1 MPPPVQNLVLVF
13 THARRSV
20 EAPSTLSLTL
30 ATLPAPEQWGVWVR
44 RASVVLTACPMAVII
59 TIRGST
65 IDCISKRQGS
75 VSNSTAAS
83 ELKAMLVA
91 VHKTTIVRTLFA
103 EIGVTLDPVRV
114 LTDSQVALDMLK
126 RGHPSTA
133 TKHLAQVYYEVKEAE
148 TNGMCVFTHTPGV
161 DNISD
166 IATKPLTRVPFTK
179 HRDNMLNDLGPKPTY
194 AETLTGV
201 PAGE

>member
-1 MPPPVQNLVLVF
+1 LTILGRYIHNPGQAHWKALKRVLVYLN
-13 THARRSV
+13 TTKDRELCIGRGINDNSQEVVTIWVDADHGRCPDSRRST
-20 EAPSTLSLTL
+20 S
-30 ATLPAPEQWGVWVR
+30 GVV
-44 RASVVLTACPMAVII
+44 I

-133 TKHLAQVYYEVKEAE
+133 TKHLAQIYYEVKEAE

-161 DNISD
+161 
-166 IATKPLTRVPFTK
+166 KQHL
-179 HRDNMLNDLGPKPTY
+179 
-194 AETLTGV
+194 
-201 PAGE
+201 

>member
-1 MPPPVQNLVLVF
+1 MV
-13 THARRSV
+13 
-20 EAPSTLSLTL
+20 
-30 ATLPAPEQWGVWVR
+30 
-44 RASVVLTACPMAVII
+44 I

-65 IDCISKRQGS
+65 TDCISKRQGS

-133 TKHLAQVYYEVKEAE
+133 TKHLAQIYYEVKEAE
-148 TNGMCVFTHTPGV
+148 TNGMWVFIHTPGV
-161 DNISD
+161 DNVSD
-166 IATKPLTRVPFTK
+166 IATKPLPRVSFTK